1 MNAQVPVTILNRAQF
16 SQFLPN
22 EQAIRWAESLQSAA
36 QSFVSG
42 GGGGTVSLITNTGGG
57 LTITNPAGP
66 TTNIDVDPV
75 TLAPIWDYPALH
87 GAVGAADDTATLNAM
102 VAAAPDKATFLI
114 PPYTAGAQGI
124 YNTTGIVVPFEA
136 EFHGVGMGTFKAIT
150 GATILL
156 DFPSNSLPQDGARA
170 RYVHDMEFDGN
181 SGTYRSGAYA
191 LKIGDATNAIVQA
204 VMSRNFI
211 HHFELGHWSYNTQ
224 EEQNDHNR
232 LYRNK
237 WGRLVQSDPTA
248 GGATASDINHCT
260 YQYNHVG
267 AVYDNIARFAL
278 ATTGTLANSSTSV
291 TSVVSTTGVNLG
303 DTVIGAGVKDD
314 TTVAAFTA
322 STITLSQATTA
333 TAAMA
338 GVPLLI
344 KRVQFTLTTT
354 ADMTNSSTALTAVAS
369 TVGIYVGFT
378 VTGAGIPSGT
388 TVTAFTVN
396 TITLSQ
402 PTTPTAVGTAVPIT
416 VKNIAGFDAS
426 WTETGTTFQGNGT
439 CAFAA
444 WGFNLILNGCHF
456 ESNYQPSISTGTS
469 TIPAVSART
478 VPVTPCYVSN
488 SNVTLSNDCA
498 GGETTTAVNPWNVVD
513 GSILTIRDS
522 QIAGGTSVLIDGD
535 LTSSVQFYGD
545 CSTLVGLINIP
556 VLRWPD
562 RYAVINSAGWGA
574 AGVATQVRSATFA
587 NRNTNANPRVP
598 TVSLSGGATQ
608 SYYRDAI
615 YGPMTAIQFAA
626 VAGGAFTHSANTTA
640 IATAISAGDKVGV
653 SRLIRADS
661 YTTIQFQMEAGA
673 GNFFNY
679 AVRVTPF
686 VQRVWFSSIATTG
699 NATAF
704 APVLH
709 MFPVAADGPK
719 VYIAND
725 MSYVGSDDEL
735 SAILGRGLFDDTTI
749 DGALV
754 GSAAWSPGL
763 IAAGGTATTT
773 ITVNGLVAGDVVE
786 VSTDIDTGALILNCW
801 AGTNVINARLT
812 NPTAAG
818 ITPASMVISGRA
830 FV

>member
-1 MNAQVPVTILNRAQF
+1 
-16 SQFLPN
+16 
-22 EQAIRWAESLQSAA
+22 
-36 QSFVSG
+36 
-42 GGGGTVSLITNTGGG
+42 
-57 LTITNPAGP
+57 
-66 TTNIDVDPV
+66 
-75 TLAPIWDYPALH
+75 LH

-124 YNTTGIVVPFEA
+124 YNTTGIVCGFEA
-136 EFHGVGMGTFKAIT
+136 EFFGVGMGTFKAIT

-181 SGTYRSGAYA
+181 SGTYRAGAYA

-204 VMSRNFI
+204 VLSRNFI

-248 GGATASDINHCT
+248 GGATATKIDHCT

-278 ATTGTLANSSTSV
+278 GTTGTLANSSTAV
-291 TSVVSTTGVNLG
+291 TAVASTAGVNLG
-303 DTVIGAGVKDD
+303 DTVYAPGVLDG
-314 TTVAAFTA
+314 TTVAGFTVN
-322 STITLSQATTA
+322 TITLSQATTS

-338 GVPLLI
+338 GVPILV
-344 KRVQFTLTTT
+344 KRVQFTLNTT
-354 ADMTNSSTALTAVAS
+354 ADMTNSNVLLTSVAS
-369 TVGIYVGFT
+369 TAGIYIGFT
-378 VTGAGIPSGT
+378 VMGAGIPTGT
-388 TVTAFTVN
+388 TVAGFTVN

-402 PTTPTAVGTAVPIT
+402 PTTSSAAGTAVPIT
-416 VKNIAGFDAS
+416 IKNIAGFDTE
-426 WTETGTTFQGNGT
+426 WTETSTTFQGNGIS
-439 CAFAA
+439 AFAA
-444 WGFNLILNGCHF
+444 WGFNLVFNGCHF
-456 ESNYQPSISTGTS
+456 EANNQPTISTGTS

-478 VPVTPCYVSN
+478 VPVLPCYVSN
-488 SNVTLSNDCA
+488 SLVTLANRCA
-498 GGETTTAVNPWNVVD
+498 GGELVTSLPPWTVVD
-513 GSILTIRDS
+513 GSTLIVRGS
-522 QIAGGTSVLIDGD
+522 QLAGGYSTLIDGD

-545 CSTLVGLINIP
+545 CATLAGRINIP
-556 VLRWPD
+556 VARWPD
-562 RYAVINSAGWGA
+562 RYEVRNSVGWLGAGLT
-574 AGVATQVRSATFA
+574 TQVRSSAYA

-608 SYYRDAI
+608 SYYRDAT
-615 YGPMTAIQFAA
+615 YGPVTAIQYAA
-626 VAGGAFTHSANTTA
+626 SAGGPFTHSANTTA
-640 IATAISAGDKVGV
+640 IGTAVEAADKMVV

-661 YTTIQFQMEAGA
+661 YTTIQFQLEAGS
-673 GNFFNY
+673 GNFYNY
-679 AVRVTPF
+679 AVRVTPYW
-686 VQRVWFSSIATTG
+686 QRVVASTITTTG
-699 NATAF
+699 NSTAF

-709 MFPVAADGPK
+709 MYPVAADGPK

-725 MSYVGSDDEL
+725 MSFIGTDDEL
-735 SAILGRGLFDDTTI
+735 SVIVARGLFDDTTI

-754 GSAAWSPGL
+754 GSAAWNPGL